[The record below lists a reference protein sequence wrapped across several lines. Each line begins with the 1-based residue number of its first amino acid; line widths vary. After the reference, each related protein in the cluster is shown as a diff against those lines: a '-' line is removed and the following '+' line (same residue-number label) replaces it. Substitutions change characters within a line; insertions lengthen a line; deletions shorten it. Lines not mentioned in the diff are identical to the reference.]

1 MKNIIAAVAVSALM
15 VASGTAM
22 ANLDVAKKNGCLAC
36 HSVDKKLVGP
46 AWKDVAAKYK
56 GHKSDELAASIK
68 GGSKGKWGNV
78 PMPPQAKVSDADA
91 KTLADFILGL

>member
-15 VASGTAM
+15 AASGTAM

-46 AWKDVAAKYK
+46 SWKDVAAKYK
-56 GHKSDELAASIK
+56 GHKADELVASIK